1 MNGAVRRFL
10 EMADDATRAR
20 TRVIYCLEPRGVDTY
35 IFGVRLRPDGS
46 FAEVDDPPETDGEC
60 PSPGACFARGR
71 PLLSH
76 RERTDRHVI
85 SIQISERE
93 LHRSRVRVN
102 VRFLFELTDK

>member
-1 MNGAVRRFL
+1 MNGAVHRFL

-20 TRVIYCLEPRGVDTY
+20 TRVIYCLEPPGADTY

-46 FAEVDDPPETDGEC
+46 FAEVDDPPETDGRIPE
-60 PSPGACFARGR
+60 PGCQLARGGLR
-71 PLLSH
+71 LSH
-76 RERTDRHVI
+76 RERTDRHAI